1 MTAENKA
8 RVDCR
13 DVDMTE
19 DNQRPSLP
27 MTDDRAPTDKE
38 IEALER
44 DALLED
50 PGSISAE
57 HYPRLWNVSAA
68 SFCTRVLRAQV
79 PGPPEYVTV
88 CLPHLDRDEATVAIA
103 MWNMLWEAA
112 QSGDGSSPPTSSL
125 LS

>member
-1 MTAENKA
+1 
-8 RVDCR
+8 
-13 DVDMTE
+13 
-19 DNQRPSLP
+19 

-38 IEALER
+38 IEAFER
-44 DALLED
+44 HALLED